1 MILRT
6 LRVTA
11 FVSAVV
17 LGAGGAYAQSAPAGE
32 ETPAAGAM
40 SVASDLAAKAAH
52 MSDPV
57 AASTADH
64 SKFDVLKGPFKS
76 GPEVTSACLSC
87 HTEASNQVMHSV
99 HWKWEYQNESTGQ
112 TLGKA
117 HEMNSFCGNVASNEM
132 RCTSC
137 HTGYDWADVRQPMPD
152 DPTKVD
158 CLVCHDTSGQYT
170 KQDNLAGN
178 PPLEPVAE
186 KAKTIT
192 GKAAW
197 AVDLV
202 KAAQSVGPEPSREN
216 CGNCHFY
223 GGGGDNVKHGDLS
236 SALFD
241 PTPHVD
247 VHMSKDGANMKCAD
261 CHVSDKHVFAG
272 SRYETDVVDPHAG
285 EYKPGQPREVASCTS
300 CHTDAPHK
308 GPNPVLGMKLNDHTD
323 RVACQTCHIPEFA
336 KGGVA
341 TKTVWDWSTAG
352 KLKDGKPYSE
362 DEFVQSDGKH
372 LHTYMS
378 TKGDFEW
385 GEDVVPHYAWSNGV
399 MTYTLPETQID
410 PTQTVELNQIGGGA
424 DDAKSRIFPFKRMIG
439 KQAYDTERNVLAYNN
454 VYGPGNGT
462 ALWSYFDW
470 EKSLKAGM
478 DYAGVEYSGKF
489 DFVSTYMYWPITH
502 MVGPEEEA
510 LKCDSCHA
518 KDGRLA
524 NIAGIYMPGSGIGI
538 GGKMG
543 LVIFL
548 LAALGVAGHG
558 VLRFFGKKGA
568 HHG

>member
-1 MILRT
+1 MRYRNSWVAAL
-6 LRVTA
+6 
-11 FVSAVV
+11 VSLA
-17 LGAGGAYAQSAPAGE
+17 LIGGGAAAQD
-32 ETPAAGAM
+32 TPATGAM
-40 SVASDLAAKAAH
+40 SKAAH

-57 AASTADH
+57 KKLTADH
-64 SKFDVLKGPFKS
+64 KKFDILKGPFAS

-99 HWKWEYQNESTGQ
+99 HWKWEYENEATGQ
-112 TLGKA
+112 TLGKSV
-117 HEMNSFCGNVASNEM
+117 EMNSFCGNVASNET

-137 HTGYDWADVRQPMPD
+137 HTGYGWEDVRAPMPD
-152 DPTKVD
+152 DPSKVD

-178 PPLEPVAE
+178 PPLEPVAA

-197 AVDLV
+197 AVDLA
-202 KAAQSVGPEPSREN
+202 KAAQSVGPEPGREN

-241 PTPHVD
+241 PSVHVD
-247 VHMSKDGANMKCAD
+247 VHMAKEGADFKCST

-272 SRYETDVVDPHAG
+272 SRYETDVTDPHADTR
-285 EYKPGQPREVASCTS
+285 KPGEARDVASCTS
-300 CHTDAPHK
+300 CHSDEPHK
-308 GPNPVLGMKLNDHTD
+308 GPNPVLALKLNDHTD
-323 RVACQTCHIPEFA
+323 RVACQTCHIPEYA

-341 TKTVWDWSTAG
+341 TKTKWDWSTAG

-362 DEFVQSDGKH
+362 EGFTQSDGKH

-385 GEDVVPHYAWSNGV
+385 GEDVTPFYAWSDGV

-410 PTQTVELNQIGGGA
+410 PSQVVELNKMGGSA
-424 DDAKSRIFPFKRMIG
+424 SDPKARIFPFKQMIG
-439 KQAYDTERNVLAYNN
+439 RQAYDSVRNVLAYNN
-454 VYGPGNGT
+454 VYGPTNGT
-462 ALWSYFDW
+462 ALWSNFDW

-478 DYAGVEYSGKF
+478 AYAGVEYSGEF
-489 DFVSTYMYWPITH
+489 GFVDTHMYWPITH
-502 MVGPEEEA
+502 MVGPADEA

-524 NIAGIYMPGSGIGI
+524 SIAGVYIPGAGVGP
-538 GGKMG
+538 GGTAGM
-543 LVIFL
+543 VIFL
-548 LAALGVAGHG
+548 LAALGVIGHG
-558 VLRFFGKKGA
+558 LLRLFGKKGT

>member
-1 MILRT
+1 MRYRNSWVAAL
-6 LRVTA
+6 
-11 FVSAVV
+11 VSLA
-17 LGAGGAYAQSAPAGE
+17 LIGGGAAAQDAPA
-32 ETPAAGAM
+32 TGAM
-40 SVASDLAAKAAH
+40 SKAAH

-57 AASTADH
+57 KKLTADH
-64 SKFDVLKGPFKS
+64 KKFDILKGPFAS

-99 HWKWEYQNESTGQ
+99 HWKWEYENEATGQ
-112 TLGKA
+112 TLGKSI
-117 HEMNSFCGNVASNEM
+117 EMNSFCGNVASNET

-137 HTGYDWADVRQPMPD
+137 HTGYGWEDVRAPMPD
-152 DPTKVD
+152 DPEKVD

-178 PPLEPVAE
+178 PPLEPVAA

-197 AVDLV
+197 AVDLA
-202 KAAQSVGPEPSREN
+202 KAAQSVGPEPGREN

-241 PTPHVD
+241 PSVHVD
-247 VHMSKDGANMKCAD
+247 VHMAKEGADFKCST

-272 SRYETDVVDPHAG
+272 SRYETDVTDPHADTR
-285 EYKPGQPREVASCTS
+285 KPGEARDVASCTS
-300 CHTDAPHK
+300 CHSDEPHK
-308 GPNPVLGMKLNDHTD
+308 GPNPVLALKLNDHTD
-323 RVACQTCHIPEFA
+323 RVACQTCHIPEYA

-341 TKTVWDWSTAG
+341 TKTKWDWSTAG

-362 DEFVQSDGKH
+362 EGFTQSDGKH

-385 GEDVVPHYAWSNGV
+385 GEDVTPYYAWSNGV

-410 PTQTVELNQIGGGA
+410 PSQVVELNKMGGSA
-424 DDAKSRIFPFKRMIG
+424 SDPNARIFPFKQMIG
-439 KQAYDTERNVLAYNN
+439 RQAYDSVRNVLAYNN
-454 VYGPGNGT
+454 VYGPTNGT
-462 ALWSYFDW
+462 ALWSNFDW

-478 DYAGVEYSGKF
+478 AYAGVEYSGEF
-489 DFVSTYMYWPITH
+489 GFVDTHMYWPITH
-502 MVGPEEEA
+502 MVGPAEEA

-524 NIAGIYMPGSGIGI
+524 NIAGVYIPGAGVGP
-538 GGKMG
+538 GGTAGM
-543 LVIFL
+543 VIFL
-548 LAALGVAGHG
+548 LAALGVIGHG
-558 VLRFFGKKGA
+558 LLRLFGKKGT